1 MYKWI
6 ILALV
11 LVAETKIHPGI
22 FYFPSEE
29 DVGDSPGGTSRPRT
43 FFSSSSLDGM
53 FTCKQPAVDVKSNYT
68 ISVWSFKTQCYRIY
82 NDEVNRQMVSGIV
95 NYLLAP
101 TEDNKRFVDSWA
113 SNWDTT
119 WIRCY
124 EMEVTCDSFNPT
136 IPDKFSSGWRLCK
149 GYEQYRKMS
158 NKEDVDTE
166 PKAEIESDTKP
177 EDNVAGPEDTEKVEG
192 DDGRKK
198 RATGDTIKAGIKDFA
213 KGEDP
218 LSAKRTYNL
227 INVTKTGSFYI
238 GWQVTGSQNSPVNRE
253 YVELTIKARD
263 RNLNSY
269 LEAKDYPLLIFFGIL
284 SGIYAVLALVWLI
297 VCGIHYRD
305 ILQIQIWIGG
315 MLALNMV
322 EMSVFCNKYQTVN
335 NGHEVSD
342 GLVVFAELLSTFKH
356 GLSRILVLIIC
367 MGYGIVKPRLGT
379 TKHLVLALGLA
390 YCLFVSIDSIYVKLV
405 APTKPM
411 TQRQRLYAYIPRAV
425 VNAVLIWW
433 IIASLV
439 STIRTL
445 RMRRN
450 VIKLTLYRHFS
461 NALAFGILSCVA
473 FEVWWI
479 HLTKEGC
486 IQNWKEYWLSDDI
499 FWNVL
504 FTMILIVIM
513 FLWRPT
519 VNNSRYA
526 FSPLLD
532 TDESESE
539 ETINEAF
546 EGMKMR
552 NIKKNGSS
560 KKEGNID
567 EDLKWVEENIP
578 STLGDTVFE
587 KLMDSD
593 EEVEHRKYEMS
604 KMQ

>member
-1 MYKWI
+1 MLKWTI
-6 ILALV
+6 VALV
-11 LVAETKIHPGI
+11 LVAEAKIRPGI
-22 FYFPSEE
+22 FYFPTEE
-29 DVGDSPGGTSRPRT
+29 DVGDNPSGTSRPRT
-43 FFSSSSLDGM
+43 FFSSSSLDGF
-53 FTCKQPAVDVKSNYT
+53 FTCKEPATEAKSNYT
-68 ISVWSFKTQCYRIY
+68 ISVWTFKTKCYRIY
-82 NDEVNRQMVSGIV
+82 NDEVNRQTVSGIV

-101 TEDNKRFVDSWA
+101 TEDNTRFVEGWA
-113 SNWDTT
+113 ANWDTA

-124 EMEVTCDSFNPT
+124 EMDVTCDTPYPA
-136 IPDKFSSGWRLCK
+136 IPDKVTAGWRLCK
-149 GYEQYRKMS
+149 GYEQYRRLS
-158 NKEDVDTE
+158 NKGGETDKTETETETKTEDDEVNDENGRNKRDTE
-166 PKAEIESDTKP
+166 SSLRE
-177 EDNVAGPEDTEKVEG
+177 
-192 DDGRKK
+192 
-198 RATGDTIKAGIKDFA
+198 GIKEIT
-213 KGEDP
+213 KGNDP
-218 LSAKRTYNL
+218 LSTKKTYNI
-227 INVTKTGSFYI
+227 INITKTGSFYI
-238 GWQVTGSQNSPVNRE
+238 GWQVTGSQNSPVNRK

-263 RNLNSY
+263 NNLHSY

-284 SGIYAVLALVWLI
+284 SGVYALLALIWLI
-297 VCGIHYRD
+297 VCGCHYRD

-335 NGHEVSD
+335 NGQEVSD
-342 GLVVFAELLSTFKH
+342 SLVVFAELLSTFKH

-390 YCLFVSIDSIYVKLV
+390 YCLFVAIDSIYVKLV

-473 FEVWWI
+473 FEIWWI

-504 FTMILIVIM
+504 FTMILMVIM

-532 TDESESE
+532 TDEEESE

-552 NIKKNGSS
+552 NIKKNGSA
-560 KKEGNID
+560 KKEDRDID

>member
-53 FTCKQPAVDVKSNYT
+53 FTCKQPAVDVTSNYT

-124 EMEVTCDSFNPT
+124 EMEVTCDSFNPV